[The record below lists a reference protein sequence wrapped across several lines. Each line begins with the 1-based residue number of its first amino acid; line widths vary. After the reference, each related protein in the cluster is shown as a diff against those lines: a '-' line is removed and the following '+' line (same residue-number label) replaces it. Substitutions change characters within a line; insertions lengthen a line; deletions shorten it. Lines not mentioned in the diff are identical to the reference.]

1 MNIPPSAMQPSE
13 NDDFVTDLDSQQRL
27 RESLELSQ
35 RIHVIKSQRS
45 IVSNVKCFDD
55 GPFHGCVASSVRTDL
70 VLKAIAVISKAP
82 S

>member
-27 RESLELSQ
+27 RKYLELSQ

-45 IVSNVKCFDD
+45 IVSNVKCLD
-55 GPFHGCVASSVRTDL
+55 GLFHGCVASSVRTDL

>member
-1 MNIPPSAMQPSE
+1 MNIPPSAMQPGE

-45 IVSNVKCFDD
+45 IVSNVKCLDRT
-55 GPFHGCVASSVRTDL
+55 PTTALSLAAWRVRKELISS
-70 VLKAIAVISKAP
+70 
-82 S
+82 

>member
-1 MNIPPSAMQPSE
+1 MNIPPSAKQPSE

-27 RESLELSQ
+27 RKSLELSQ

-45 IVSNVKCFDD
+45 IVSNVKCLD
-55 GPFHGCVASSVRTDL
+55 GPFHCCVASSVRTDL
-70 VLKAIAVISKAP
+70 VLKAIAVTSKAP